1 MSRLFLISSI
11 ATSVF
16 LTACG
21 GGSSSSKDDDPISTI
36 SPVSPIT
43 VPQAPI
49 FDDSILVS
57 AKDFF
62 TGQPVENA
70 VIKLSWETSNGNASS
85 TATTDQLG
93 SATVGMDTDPNSLVI
108 SADSTGYAEFGRSL
122 TSDTTNYSVLLI
134 PIDASITFD
143 AAQPIDLTIDDATI
157 IELPASAFETASGT
171 LYEGDII
178 AEITI
183 IDPRIDPSL
192 MPGEFQSI
200 DGTTGEIANI
210 ESFGAINATF
220 TDENGESLQLASG
233 QVATIKIPLAS
244 YSDSAPENIP
254 LFYYDEDS
262 GYWIEEGTATLTFIN
277 DEYYYVGSV
286 SHFTTWNADQVYD
299 TVYLDGCV
307 TDTDGLAVA
316 GAKLSSSGLDYTGT
330 SYVTTDVGGDFSIPV
345 KINSLVRLKASLNGQ
360 LSSSREVTTGA
371 SNNTLEDCFE
381 IKPVDVS
388 ISLTWGSNPS
398 DLDSHLEGP
407 DFHLYYVN
415 ESISINDQEI
425 FIDVDDTDSFG
436 PEITYISG
444 FPSDG
449 TYTYS
454 VYQYYGSGDIQA
466 SPARVSLVQGSNTN
480 IFQPP
485 SGSPTECWHVFN
497 LNVSNGISTVET
509 LNTWGDA
516 QSCYGSVDFDETEG
530 PDDEASLAAAS
541 VYRAANFQV
550 KTKK

>member
-1 MSRLFLISSI
+1 
-11 ATSVF
+11 
-16 LTACG
+16 
-21 GGSSSSKDDDPISTI
+21 
-36 SPVSPIT
+36 
-43 VPQAPI
+43 
-49 FDDSILVS
+49 
-57 AKDFF
+57 
-62 TGQPVENA
+62 
-70 VIKLSWETSNGNASS
+70 
-85 TATTDQLG
+85 
-93 SATVGMDTDPNSLVI
+93 
-108 SADSTGYAEFGRSL
+108 
-122 TSDTTNYSVLLI
+122 
-134 PIDASITFD
+134 
-143 AAQPIDLTIDDATI
+143 
-157 IELPASAFETASGT
+157 
-171 LYEGDII
+171 
-178 AEITI
+178 
-183 IDPRIDPSL
+183 
-192 MPGEFQSI
+192 MPGEFQYI

-454 VYQYYGSGDIQA
+454 VYQYDGSGDIQA

-541 VYRAANFQV
+541 VYRSANFQV